1 MTTLPTSPP
10 PLPGRQPADP
20 LPVSA
25 PALPVALGDAAG
37 QPDAQRQEWVPP
49 PLPDAAS
56 GEGEV
61 LVGPPPLPIGYEDQV
76 APRRTF
82 GVVWG
87 VCAVLVVAATLGVI
101 GRALVR
107 MGPSPAAAGEEAA
120 AAAQPA
126 PSPPLAVVAP
136 DPMAS
141 LGEARP
147 PREAFDRATAALREV
162 QGKATE
168 PTRRWAAS
176 GAFNVSKVRSAAD
189 LDKRIETLD
198 ALVKA
203 TREARLASEA
213 VLRQLQADLAA
224 AGATNVQ
231 RELWAAQWASE
242 VKLEDDRQVALAVE
256 QLLGAGRVQ
265 LELLR
270 KQWGQWHLD
279 LSTDRVRFADPAEQE
294 RFTRQ
299 AKRVGAAEAELNET
313 LRRAKAQAQ
322 K

>member
-1 MTTLPTSPP
+1 MTTLPSSLP
-10 PLPGRQPADP
+10 PLPGREPADP
-20 LPVSA
+20 LPVSSSEGSA
-25 PALPVALGDAAG
+25 AALLDAASF
-37 QPDAQRQEWVPP
+37 PDAEGREVVPP
-49 PLPDAAS
+49 PLSAAAS
-56 GEGEV
+56 GGATAFAV
-61 LVGPPPLPIGYEDQV
+61 PPPLPIGYEHQM
-76 APRRTF
+76 APQRSF
-82 GVVWG
+82 GAVWG

-107 MGPSPAAAGEEAA
+107 MGPLPASAGPGAAPP
-120 AAAQPA
+120 PA
-126 PSPPLAVVAP
+126 PSPAPAVIAP

-141 LGEARP
+141 FGEARP
-147 PREAFDRATAALREV
+147 PRETFDRATAALRDV
-162 QGKATE
+162 QGKATG
-168 PTRRWAAS
+168 PTRHWAAS

-189 LDKRIETLD
+189 LDSRIETLD

-224 AGATNVQ
+224 AGASHVQ
-231 RELWAAQWASE
+231 RELWAAQWAAE
-242 VKLEDDRQVALAVE
+242 VNLEDDRQVALAVE
-256 QLLGAGRVQ
+256 QFLAAGRVQ

-270 KQWGQWHLD
+270 TQWGQWHLD
-279 LSTDRVRFADPAEQE
+279 LSADQVRFADPAMQE

-299 AKRVGAAEAELNET
+299 TRRVGAAEAELNET